1 MFNVFVTSAQF
12 PSHQVSGIG
21 MSTIEVNILII
32 LLLDVYQGFTQNV
45 MNAAVFCN
53 FE

>member
-1 MFNVFVTSAQF
+1 VAFAQF
-12 PSHQVSGIG
+12 SSHQISGIG
-21 MSTIEVNILII
+21 MSIIEVNDILII
-32 LLLDVYQGFTQNV
+32 LLLDVSQEFTQKV